1 MSVNSRFAVGIHILT
16 MLAYAQPELLT
27 SAYIACSVTTNPV
40 VIRRVL
46 GDLRR
51 AGLVT
56 SLAGSGGGWKLR
68 RGAEQ
73 ITLLE
78 AYKAVAE
85 GSLFAMH
92 AQRPNPQC
100 DIGRTI
106 QNTLSSFFAEAETA
120 LETQLAQNTI
130 ADVLERMK
138 AQICPLT
145 ANNGKANV

>member
-16 MLAYAQPELLT
+16 LLAYQQPELLT
-27 SAYIACSVTTNPV
+27 SGFIACSVTTNPV

-56 SLAGSGGGWKLR
+56 SQAGGGGGWKLR
-68 RGAEQ
+68 READQ
-73 ITLLE
+73 ITLLD
-78 AYKAVAE
+78 AYRAIKD
-85 GSLFAMH
+85 SPLFAMH
-92 AQRPNPQC
+92 AQRPNPRC

-106 QNTLSSFFAEAETA
+106 QNTLAGFFTGAEAA

-130 ADVLERMK
+130 ADVLERMR
-138 AQICPLT
+138 AQDCSSSP
-145 ANNGKANV
+145 NNGQPNA